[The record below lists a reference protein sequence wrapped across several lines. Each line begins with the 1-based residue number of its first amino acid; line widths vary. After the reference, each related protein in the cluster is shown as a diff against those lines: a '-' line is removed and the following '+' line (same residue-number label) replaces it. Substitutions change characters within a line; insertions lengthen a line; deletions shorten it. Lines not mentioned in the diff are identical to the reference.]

1 MTLWV
6 VRTGRY
12 GERENQALEM
22 NQALIG
28 WDALPDLSNIASR
41 EALNALIAE
50 HYPDYDKKQ
59 RAGYTGQI
67 WSFIHDMEV
76 GDLIFLPRNKRAAL
90 AVAEVVGAYQYDA
103 EAPSY
108 ARHTRPVRWL
118 RTDLPRGD
126 VDQDILQSLSSTL
139 TVFRINKDEAEA
151 RVRRV
156 LTGRTPPKSGD
167 NDEAS
172 DEESAVEFDVSA
184 FAADQIRS
192 HIGRHFRGHDFAYL
206 IDGILQAQGY
216 TTHVSP
222 PGPDAGI
229 DILAGSGPMGLDRPR
244 IAVQVKSGDAPL
256 DVSVLRELQGV
267 MPRFEADQGLIVSW
281 GGFKDS
287 VLQEARSLFFR
298 IRLWDS
304 GDVIAA
310 LSQHYHQLPDPV
322 QAEIPMKQV
331 WAMVVEE

>member
-12 GERENQALEM
+12 GERENHALKM

-28 WDALPDLSNIASR
+28 WDALPDLSSSQSR
-41 EALNALIAE
+41 EELNTLIAE
-50 HYPDYDKKQ
+50 HYLEYDEKQ
-59 RAGYTGQI
+59 RGGYTGQI
-67 WSFIHDMEV
+67 WSFMRDMEV
-76 GDLIFLPRNKRAAL
+76 GDLVFLPRKGRAAL
-90 AVAEVVGAYQYDA
+90 AIGEVTGTYQYDA
-103 EAPSY
+103 EAPSG
-108 ARHTRPVRWL
+108 ACHARPVRWL

-126 VDQDILQSLSSTL
+126 IDQDILQSLSSTL
-139 TVFRINKDEAEA
+139 TVFRINKEEAEA

-167 NDEAS
+167 DDEAS
-172 DEESAVEFDVSA
+172 DGDSTGGFDISAYAV
-184 FAADQIRS
+184 DQIRR
-192 HIGRHFRGHDFAYL
+192 HIGRRFRSHDL
-206 IDGILQAQGY
+206 SHLVDGILQAQGY
-216 TTHVSP
+216 TTYVSP

-229 DILAGSGPMGLDRPR
+229 DILAGGGPMGLDQPR
-244 IAVQVKSGDAPL
+244 IAVQVKSGDAPV

-267 MPRFEADQGLIVSW
+267 MPNFEADQGLVVSW

-287 VLQEARSLFFR
+287 VLQEARPLFFR

-310 LSQHYHQLPDPV
+310 LSEHYHQLPDAI

-331 WAMVVEE
+331 WAMVLEE